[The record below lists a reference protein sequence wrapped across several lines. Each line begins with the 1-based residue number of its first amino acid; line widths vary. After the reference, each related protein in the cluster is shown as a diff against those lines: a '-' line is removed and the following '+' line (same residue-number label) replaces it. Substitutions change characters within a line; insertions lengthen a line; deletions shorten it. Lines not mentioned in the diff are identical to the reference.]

1 MKAAECHLLI
11 FERHFSPE
19 KRCRP
24 PSGWGIMPSACF
36 SAALTRGLVEGASAG
51 QHVAAGA
58 AWVDLPQANP
68 SGRASRER
76 ASQYPQRSRP
86 TEQRHNDER
95 REPRRSLRSSPQDE
109 TVGRR
114 RGKNRQI
121 ASALRVAEI
130 QAKGHKAFGF
140 VAWHG
145 GQLFWLGACSPLRG
159 CSRQAALPA
168 AHGLP
173 GRCFASATAS
183 MRLNQR
189 FLSW

>member
-1 MKAAECHLLI
+1 MKAAEEHLLI

-19 KRCRP
+19 KQCRP
-24 PSGWGIMPSACF
+24 PLVWGIMPSACF
-36 SAALTRGLVEGASAG
+36 SAPLPRGLVEGASAG

-86 TEQRHNDER
+86 SEQRR
-95 REPRRSLRSSPQDE
+95 
-109 TVGRR
+109 
-114 RGKNRQI
+114 KNRQM
-121 ASALRVAEI
+121 ASDLRVAEI

-145 GQLFWLGACSPLRG
+145 GQLCWLGALLARPLLRIRYGSPLRG
-159 CSRQAALPA
+159 YAREAALPA
-168 AHGLP
+168 AHSSRNGLY
-173 GRCFASATAS
+173 AI
-183 MRLNQR
+183 
-189 FLSW
+189 